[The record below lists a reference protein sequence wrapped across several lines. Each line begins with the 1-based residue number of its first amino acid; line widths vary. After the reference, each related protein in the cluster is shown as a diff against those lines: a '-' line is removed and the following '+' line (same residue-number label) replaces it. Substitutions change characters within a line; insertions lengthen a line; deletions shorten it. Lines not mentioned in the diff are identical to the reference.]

1 MAKARFRKGPG
12 FVDKAMVFM
21 VALAVCSATACW
33 IFLGE
38 ATFWESLSNDFDLV
52 LSVSPKLCVALLIAG
67 LVQVLVPRDI
77 VARYLGEKAG
87 FSGVALATG
96 IGGVTPGGPMTS
108 FPMVNALHN
117 AGTGRAALIAYL
129 TSWST
134 LGFQRILVWEL
145 PLLGGEFALLRE
157 LASLPLPF
165 IAAVISERLP
175 KDPEKDA
182 APK

>member
-1 MAKARFRKGPG
+1 MSSRSSPRRHSSCP
-12 FVDKAMVFM
+12 
-21 VALAVCSATACW
+21 SACRH
-33 IFLGE
+33 
-38 ATFWESLSNDFDLV
+38 
-52 LSVSPKLCVALLIAG
+52 LIAIG
-67 LVQVLVPRDI
+67 SIAHSSCRIPQGFSLTPNK
-77 VARYLGEKAG
+77 EKAG

-165 IAAVISERLP
+165 IAAIISERLP